1 MANRRKAVPSSEAT
15 ALVPTAAA
23 PSRIARSSPKHST
36 SEKAVACRSETPR
49 ATASFRSKPSDEDVA
64 KLREYQ
70 RAFRAI
76 GAMMGGLYGTDQ
88 ARLMAHGLAA
98 LGVSEEIRRDL
109 LEHFAM
115 NRSSFMQDFMG

>member
-1 MANRRKAVPSSEAT
+1 M
-15 ALVPTAAA
+15 
-23 PSRIARSSPKHST
+23 
-36 SEKAVACRSETPR
+36 
-49 ATASFRSKPSDEDVA
+49 A
-64 KLREYQ
+64 KLQEYQ

-76 GAMMGGLYGTDQ
+76 GAMMGQGLHSTDQ
-88 ARLMAHGLAA
+88 ARLMVHGLAA